1 MFKKSFIIII
11 VNSFFGIVAIA
22 QPQSLLIGKLTA
34 VSNDVY
40 NFTHNLSDEEYIV
53 SDLSSEERKQ
63 QLFDLA
69 KNCLSEIQKVMAAG
83 VPETKTIPIKKE
95 SDDSTY
101 QMPIS
106 ALKALCNRVL
116 AVTGGSVWKSKAEEA
131 AQFISVWQKPL
142 EEGKVDKVQ
151 ARIATQSGLQA
162 LSKLDEARNNG
173 LKDTQELNISGQTLT
188 VADVREQIVY
198 LLTQLSKIN
207 DQYIAA
213 EEARLAPFRNALS
226 GDKLSLFN
234 SRFTDETVG
243 VYGAG
248 GHLLKTPAEYAS
260 SGVWCEWSVDNSRI
274 VKSWNIACWQ
284 FKGMTKIGGPVTRSG
299 FGTPPASAFR

>member
-1 MFKKSFIIII
+1 MFKKLFFILII
-11 VNSFFGIVAIA
+11 NSFFGIVAIA

-53 SDLSSEERKQ
+53 SDLSSEERKK

-69 KNCLSEIQKVMAAG
+69 KNCLSEIQKVIAAG
-83 VPETKTIPIKKE
+83 VPETNTIPIKKE
-95 SDDSTY
+95 SDDLTY

-116 AVTGGSVWKSKAEEA
+116 AVTGGSVWKSNALEA
-131 AQFISVWQKPL
+131 AQFITVWQKPL

-162 LSKLDEARNNG
+162 LSKLDEARKNG
-173 LKDTQELNISGQTLT
+173 LTDTQELNISGQTLT

-198 LLTQLSKIN
+198 LQTQLSKIN
-207 DQYIAA
+207 EQYIAA

-260 SGVWCEWSVDNSRI
+260 SGVWCEWAVDNSRI

>member
-1 MFKKSFIIII
+1 MLKKLSFIFVLVIF
-11 VNSFFGIVAIA
+11 SCFAA
-22 QPQSLLIGKLTA
+22 YALPQSLLVSKLTTVA
-34 VSNDVY
+34 NDVY

-53 SDLSSEERKQ
+53 SDLSSGGRKK

-69 KNCLSEIQKVMAAG
+69 KDCLSEIQKVIAAG
-83 VPETKTIPIKKE
+83 VPETKTIAIKKE
-95 SDDSTY
+95 SDNSTY

-106 ALKALCNRVL
+106 ELKSLCNRVL
-116 AVTGGSVWKSKAEEA
+116 AATGGSVWKGNAEDA

-142 EEGKVDKVQ
+142 EEGKVDKVR
-151 ARIATQSGLQA
+151 ARIATETGKQA
-162 LSKLDEARNNG
+162 LAKLDEARKNG
-173 LKDTQELNISGQTLT
+173 LADTKELTVFGQTLT

-198 LLTQLSKIN
+198 LQNELSKIN

-213 EEARLAPFRNALS
+213 EEARLAPFRSALS

-234 SRFTDETVG
+234 NRFSDETVG

-260 SGVWCEWSVDNSRI
+260 SSIWCEWSVDNSKI
-274 VKSWNIACWQ
+274 VKSWDIACWQ

-299 FGTPPASAFR
+299 FGTPPSSAFR

>member
-1 MFKKSFIIII
+1 MSRKLVFIFVLVIFSCLA
-11 VNSFFGIVAIA
+11 VKA
-22 QPQSLLIGKLTA
+22 QPQSLLIGKLTTVA
-34 VSNDVY
+34 NDVY

-53 SDLSSEERKQ
+53 SDLSSEERKK

-69 KNCLSEIQKVMAAG
+69 KNCFSEIQKVLAAG
-83 VPETKTIPIKKE
+83 VPETKTVAIKKE

-106 ALKALCNRVL
+106 QLKALCNRVL
-116 AVTGGSVWKSKAEEA
+116 AATGGSVWKANAEEA

-151 ARIATQSGLQA
+151 ARIATETGKQA
-162 LSKLDEARNNG
+162 LTKLDEAHKNG
-173 LKDTQELNISGQTLT
+173 LADTEELSVFGQTLT

-198 LLTQLSKIN
+198 IQAELSKIN
-207 DQYIAA
+207 DQFIAA
-213 EEARLAPFRNALS
+213 EEARLAPFRSALS

-248 GHLLKTPAEYAS
+248 GHLLKTPAEYARS
-260 SGVWCEWSVDNSRI
+260 SVWCEWSVDNSKI

-299 FGTPPASAFR
+299 FGTPPASAFH